1 MVALR
6 TKKLERLVMGF
17 DDNYVIPFLVAI
29 FSAFTT
35 SRHAFKLT
43 IVATQ
48 DSLSVG
54 SRRLITE
61 CLKILGIVDF
71 DFIDINLP
79 KALPTRLH
87 LNEAAY
93 LRLWVAEA
101 IAEDFVWL
109 DSDTLCYPGWDKIF
123 STEFHSHTRAPLG
136 AVTTGQYR
144 AEDAA
149 PGNQAAGD
157 RYFNSGVMVINHK
170 VFAAE
175 SFMTQIIDAINRYR
189 ELNFEWA
196 DQDVLNYVVRGG
208 QIDLDPA
215 LNCFGQRSTSR
226 PLIHHFAGSSKPWVR
241 EAVIVPE
248 FFKGY
253 VHWHRTAKAL
263 SEALSV
269 VDSSYREPFGSVLGK
284 LKSIEEKP
292 LSRLRLMSFARRA
305 KNLARKILGR

>member
-35 SRHAFKLT
+35 SRHALKLT
-43 IVATQ
+43 IVTTP

-54 SRRLITE
+54 SRSLVTE
-61 CLKILGIVDF
+61 CLEILGIVDF
-71 DFIDINLP
+71 CFIDVSLP
-79 KALPTRLH
+79 KALPTHLH

-109 DSDTLCYPGWDKIF
+109 DSDTLCYPGWDKIL
-123 STEFHSHTRAPLG
+123 STKFHSHPHAPLA
-136 AVTTGQYR
+136 AVTTGHYR

-149 PGNQAAGD
+149 PGNQAVGD

-170 VFAAE
+170 VFGAE
-175 SFMTQIIDAINRYR
+175 SFMTKIMDALNRYR
-189 ELNFEWA
+189 EFNFEWA

-208 QIDLDPA
+208 QIDLDCA
-215 LNCFGQRSTSR
+215 LNFFGQQSSSR
-226 PLIHHFAGSSKPWVR
+226 PLIFHFAGSSKPWVS
-241 EAVIVPE
+241 EAVIEPE

-253 VHWHRTAKAL
+253 GDWHRTVEAL
-263 SEALSV
+263 AEALSV
-269 VDSSYREPFGSVLGK
+269 VDGPRREAVWSLLGK
-284 LKSIEEKP
+284 LKSIEKEP
-292 LSRLRLMSFARRA
+292 LSRLRWMSFGRRA
-305 KNLARKILGR
+305 QNRARKILGR